1 MKIIIP
7 VVDDHDHKLTIADG
21 FNTSKHVCLY
31 DTDQNNFR
39 WLEAN
44 QVINLMGNLASD
56 FARQEICGVITNHMK
71 FMALGLFN
79 GNGLMVY
86 KSEGTELER
95 NIDLFKR
102 KKLEPFTIHDA
113 LVDSGCGSSCNTCS
127 STACKN

>member
-7 VVDDHDHKLTIADG
+7 VVDDRDHKLTIADG

-31 DTDQNNFR
+31 DMDKNDYR
-39 WLEAN
+39 WMEAN
-44 QVINLMGNLASD
+44 QLINLTGNVATG
-56 FARQEICGVITNHMK
+56 FAHQEINGIITNHMK

-79 GNGLMVY
+79 DNGLMVY
-86 KSEGTELER
+86 KSEGKEVEH
-95 NIDLFKR
+95 NINLLKR
-102 KKLEPFTIHDA
+102 KKLELFTIHDA